1 MDTLKIIGI
10 NRHKINTDG
19 IGVRTLV
26 GLAGCNLSCKYCINK
41 DILRHPKIK
50 EYTVLE
56 LIKKVMEDY
65 CYFVGT
71 DGGVTFGG
79 GEPLLQIEQ
88 IIEFTRQTKSLFKTY
103 IETSLSIQT
112 DLEEL
117 LSLVYGM
124 FIDIKS
130 IDSSIYENYTGA
142 TNSILLQNLKV
153 IKDCE
158 LQNKCVIRVP
168 TIKEYTTEK
177 SISES
182 LKFLND
188 FGFKNIDTF
197 EYFL

>member
-1 MDTLKIIGI
+1 M
-10 NRHKINTDG
+10 
-19 IGVRTLV
+19 
-26 GLAGCNLSCKYCINK
+26 
-41 DILRHPKIK
+41 
-50 EYTVLE
+50 
-56 LIKKVMEDY
+56 
-65 CYFVGT
+65 
-71 DGGVTFGG
+71 
-79 GEPLLQIEQ
+79 
-88 IIEFTRQTKSLFKTY
+88 
-103 IETSLSIQT
+103 
-112 DLEEL
+112 
-117 LSLVYGM
+117 YGM